1 MPRALLFDVQGTA
14 TDFYSTVRG
23 EAQRIAANRFPD
35 VDWDGFVGAWRAGY
49 TTALQAA
56 TGGSTGWV
64 SVRAVYRDVLDR
76 TVAQYGLGSLTEA
89 DRDEL
94 TVAWE
99 KLQAWPDVLPGLTRL
114 KRRFTVATLSNAD
127 VASVVNLSKRAG
139 LQWDAVF
146 TAEMARAFKPDP
158 AVYRLAATYL
168 GVPLSEIMM
177 VASHKYDLR
186 AAARLGCQSAFVA
199 RPLELGVNGPVDTVY
214 EDEFDLNASDFIDLA
229 DQLDC

>member
-1 MPRALLFDVQGTA
+1 MTGQERQRHEPCSSTCKAPRPISTRPCEVKLNGLPQTAFPMWTGTGSSERGGPAIQRRCRRQRGDPPAGCLF
-14 TDFYSTVRG
+14 
-23 EAQRIAANRFPD
+23 
-35 VDWDGFVGAWRAGY
+35 
-49 TTALQAA
+49 
-56 TGGSTGWV
+56 
-64 SVRAVYRDVLDR
+64 
-76 TVAQYGLGSLTEA
+76 GLGSLTDA

-94 TVAWE
+94 ALAWE

-114 KRRFTVATLSNAD
+114 KRRFTLATLSNAD
-127 VASVVNLSKRAG
+127 VAAVVNLSKHAG

-168 GVPLSEIMM
+168 GVPLVDTMM

-199 RPLELGVNGPVDTVY
+199 RPLELGVGGAVDIAY
-214 EDEFDLNASDFIDLA
+214 EDEFDINASDFTDLA
-229 DQLDC
+229 DQLGC